1 MANHTI
7 NPAQPSTGLS
17 DLTAGSWVLNATKS
31 SVEINHKSMWGL
43 ATIRAAFTEFSGEG
57 EIGPDGSAHGTL
69 TIEAASILSK
79 QAKLDTHLRSADFFD
94 VERYP
99 TFTFTAT
106 GVVADG
112 AGTAKVTGRL
122 TVLGTTRPL
131 TFTARVASVGGFGAG
146 SAGQKIEFDLVE
158 SGQHL
163 WVNVDHGASQA
174 GVFML
179 ARGPVGPGASS

>member
-1 MANHTI
+1 MPNHTL
-7 NPAQPSTGLS
+7 NPAQPSTRLS
-17 DLTAGSWVLNATKS
+17 DLSAGLWVLDATTS
-31 SVEINHKSMWGL
+31 SVEIKHKSMWGL
-43 ATIRAAFTEFSGEG
+43 ATIRAAFTKLSGEG

-79 QAKLDTHLRSADFFD
+79 QAKLDNHLRSADFFH

-131 TFTARVASVGGFGAG
+131 SFTARATAAGPNDVTLSGEVAIDRNDFGMGWNKAG
-146 SAGQKIEFDLVE
+146 MIKGRTTVTLTTRFT
-158 SGQHL
+158 H
-163 WVNVDHGASQA
+163 
-174 GVFML
+174 
-179 ARGPVGPGASS
+179 R

>member
-1 MANHTI
+1 MANHTTD
-7 NPAQPSTGLS
+7 PAQPSTGLS
-17 DLTAGSWVLNATKS
+17 DLSAGSWALDATRS
-31 SVEINHKSMWGL
+31 SVEIKHKSMWGL
-43 ATIRAAFTEFSGEG
+43 ATIRAAFTKLSGEG

-106 GVVADG
+106 DVVADS
-112 AGTAKVTGRL
+112 AGFAEVTGRL

-131 TFTARVASVGGFGAG
+131 TFTARATAIGPNDVTLSGEVAIDRNDFGMGWNKAG
-146 SAGQKIEFDLVE
+146 MIKGLTTVT
-158 SGQHL
+158 
-163 WVNVDHGASQA
+163 
-174 GVFML
+174 L
-179 ARGPVGPGASS
+179 ATHFTRR

>member
-1 MANHTI
+1 MTNHSI
-7 NPAQPSTGLS
+7 NRAQPSTRLS
-17 DLTAGSWVLNATKS
+17 DLSAGLWVLDATTS
-31 SVEINHKSMWGL
+31 SVEIKHKSMWGL
-43 ATIRAAFTEFSGEG
+43 ATIKAVFTKLSGEG
-57 EIGPDGSAHGTL
+57 EIDPDGSAHGTL

-106 GVVADG
+106 GVVTDG

-131 TFTARVASVGGFGAG
+131 TFTARATAAGPNDVTLSGEVTIDRNDFGMGWNKAG
-146 SAGQKIEFDLVE
+146 MIKGLTTVTLTTRFT
-158 SGQHL
+158 H
-163 WVNVDHGASQA
+163 
-174 GVFML
+174 
-179 ARGPVGPGASS
+179 R

>member
-1 MANHTI
+1 MTSHIT

-17 DLTAGSWVLNATKS
+17 DLSAGPWVLDAAKS
-31 SVEINHKSMWGL
+31 SVEIKHKSMWGL
-43 ATIRAAFTEFSGEG
+43 ATIRAAFTKLSGEG

-99 TFTFTAT
+99 TFTFAAT
-106 GVVADG
+106 GVVADS

-131 TFTARVASVGGFGAG
+131 TFTARATA
-146 SAGQKIEFDLVE
+146 
-158 SGQHL
+158 
-163 WVNVDHGASQA
+163 
-174 GVFML
+174 
-179 ARGPVGPGASS
+179 VGPDDVTLSGEAIIDRNDFGMGWNKAGMIKGLTTVTLTTRFTRR